1 MTAQEARHHGVY
13 SGFKAAKKTIAAE
26 TVASPVVVQTM
37 TTGNDQNGRTGRA
50 APGRTSDNRP
60 PSARP
65 LSVDTDGPSRAEIL
79 GRVVRRLAE
88 KIGEE
93 PCRRY
98 FSQMA
103 ELSIEPRELRV
114 TVPSNF
120 LAGQIERRYSGV
132 LREVLRDVGRPA
144 PQSFRLVVDR
154 DAFEAS
160 RVVERATRRR
170 IAPEKTTPPVR
181 KPVRVEPVSGK
192 YEFGNFIV
200 GDENKLAYTAA
211 MGVASGDTRL
221 SPLFIHGECGLGKTH
236 LLRAIASAFERSRP
250 DARVRYVTAEAFTNE
265 FIASMRAN
273 KLDSFRQRYRDCD
286 LLCIDDVHFLNNKDK
301 TQGEFLHTFDAIDL
315 DGKLV
320 AMASDEHPRDMNRVS
335 AALTSRFMAGA
346 LFRLT
351 PPGRELRLKVI
362 AEIGRRRGLA
372 IDPSAAEVISERA
385 ERATESGRTGPS
397 VREIEGM
404 VTRVQAACRLI
415 PGAESGMIDA
425 AFASRA
431 LGMAEGNSGGG
442 GVRRPIRMQQIIDR
456 VCSSLGVAH
465 DEFVGRGRHKRV
477 VLARALTVHL
487 SRELTNHSY
496 PEIARAMGRPNHSTV
511 ITAHKRIKGQI
522 DGGEAVRFDN
532 DLVAIDVAELNA
544 RLHREL
550 ERITGR

>member
-1 MTAQEARHHGVY
+1 MTAQEARRKGTIGVV
-13 SGFKAAKKTIAAE
+13 SIDGTTDTGPFIVQKMARTDHKA
-26 TVASPVVVQTM
+26 
-37 TTGNDQNGRTGRA
+37 GREAGA
-50 APGRTSDNRP
+50 APARTADRNVPPPNRP
-60 PSARP
+60 NGPHGAGEE
-65 LSVDTDGPSRAEIL
+65 GPSKDEIL
-79 GRVVRRLAE
+79 RRVVNRLTE
-88 KIGEE
+88 RIGEE

-103 ELSIEPRELRV
+103 ELSIEARELRV

-120 LAGQIERRYSGV
+120 LAGQIERRYSTA

-170 IAPEKTTPPVR
+170 AAPQQVPPPVR
-181 KPVRVEPVSGK
+181 KPVRIEPASGK
-192 YEFGNFIV
+192 YEFDNFIV

-211 MGVASGDTRL
+211 TGVASGDTRL
-221 SPLFIHGECGLGKTH
+221 SPLFIHGDCGLGKTH
-236 LLRAIASAFERSRP
+236 LLRAIAAAFSRSRP
-250 DARVRYVTAEAFTNE
+250 DAVVRYVTAEAFTNE

-273 KLDSFRQRYRDCD
+273 KLDAFRQRYRDCD

-320 AMASDEHPRDMNRVS
+320 AMASDEHPRDMTRLS

-351 PPGRELRLKVI
+351 PPGRGLRLQII

-372 IDPSAAEVISERA
+372 IDTAAAEVISERA
-385 ERATESGRTGPS
+385 ERACDADRSGPS
-397 VREIEGM
+397 VRDLEGM

-431 LGMAEGNSGGG
+431 LGLAEGGSAQS

-511 ITAHKRIKGQI
+511 ITAHKRIKSQI

-532 DLVAIDVAELNA
+532 DLVAIDVAELSA

-550 ERITGR
+550 DRTTGR

>member
-1 MTAQEARHHGVY
+1 MTAQEATRKGSIGEIGY
-13 SGFKAAKKTIAAE
+13 SGNTGTGPF
-26 TVASPVVVQTM
+26 VVQTM
-37 TTGNDQNGRTGRA
+37 ARGDNNAGREAGGTTPGRANDQ
-50 APGRTSDNRP
+50 RP
-60 PSARP
+60 PAARP
-65 LSVDTDGPSRAEIL
+65 AGAQNAGENAQSKEEIL
-79 GRVVRRLAE
+79 RRVVNRLTE
-88 KIGEE
+88 RIGEE

-154 DAFEAS
+154 DAFEAA

-170 IAPEKTTPPVR
+170 AAPQKAPPPPVR
-181 KPVRVEPVSGK
+181 KPVRVQAVTGK
-192 YEFGNFIV
+192 YEFENFIV
-200 GDENKLAYTAA
+200 GDENKLAFSAA
-211 MGVASGDTRL
+211 TGIASGDSRL

-236 LLRAIASAFERSRP
+236 LLRAIASAFGRERP
-250 DARVRYVTAEAFTNE
+250 DAVVRYVTAEAFTNE
-265 FIASMRAN
+265 FIASVRAN
-273 KLDSFRQRYRDCD
+273 KLDAFRQRYRDCD

-315 DGKLV
+315 DGKQV
-320 AMASDEHPRDMNRVS
+320 AMASDEHPRDMARVS
-335 AALTSRFMAGA
+335 AALTSRFMSGA
-346 LFRLT
+346 LFRLA
-351 PPGRELRLKVI
+351 PPGRELRLRII

-372 IDPSAAEVISERA
+372 IDDGAAEIISERA
-385 ERATESGRTGPS
+385 ERATEPGRSGPS

-404 VTRVQAACRLI
+404 VTRVQAACRLV
-415 PGAESGMIDA
+415 PGAESGVIDA

-431 LGMAEGNSGGG
+431 MGMAEGSSINS

-532 DLVAIDVAELNA
+532 DLVAIDVAELSA

-550 ERITGR
+550 DRTTSR